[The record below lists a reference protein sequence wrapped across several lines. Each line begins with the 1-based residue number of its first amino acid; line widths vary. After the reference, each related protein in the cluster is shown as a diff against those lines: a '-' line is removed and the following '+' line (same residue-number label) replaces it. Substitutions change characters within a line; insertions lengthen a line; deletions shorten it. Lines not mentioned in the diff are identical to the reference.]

1 MHVVIDLS
9 TAMALMFS
17 SNFVADKV
25 LACLA

>member
-17 SNFVADKV
+17 SKSVAHKV
-25 LACLA
+25 MACLA